1 MGFLI
6 FKGILAG
13 LGISLLVGPLFFGL
27 IQLSVERGF
36 RAGVIFA
43 SGIWISDLLYVRVVQ
58 LGLGYIG
65 NDATFQLASGIIGS
79 LILIGFGLGVFFSPI
94 KKGKLS
100 TVNLSDAFS
109 YFYKG
114 VAINV
119 FNPFVLLLWVSILST
134 IRLESIQN
142 QWVFVGSML
151 SVVAATDVIK
161 AGFSARIGENLKEA
175 RLMQVKRVSGVLLG
189 CFGIALMVRTILMV
203 S

>member
-36 RAGVIFA
+36 WAGVIFA
-43 SGIWISDLLYVRVVQ
+43 SGIWVSDLLYVRVVQ
-58 LGLGYIG
+58 LGLGFIG
-65 NDATFQLASGIIGS
+65 NDPTFQLVFGIIGS
-79 LILIGFGLGVFFSPI
+79 LILMGFGVGIFFSPI
-94 KKGKLS
+94 KKGQLS

-114 VAINV
+114 VAINI
-119 FNPFVLLLWVSILST
+119 FNPFVLLLWVSILSS
-134 IRLESIQN
+134 IRFEPMQS
-142 QWVFVGSML
+142 QWIFVASML
-151 SVVAATDVIK
+151 SVVATTDVLK
-161 AGFSARIGENLKEA
+161 AGFSARIGENMRDE
-175 RLMQVKRVSGVLLG
+175 RLMQIKRISGVLLG
-189 CFGIALMVRTILMV
+189 CFGIALMIRTILMV